1 MDIRAIQRVLE
12 QRLDADVRM
21 APKEMPAWVDPVDL
35 ACEVR
40 IGGDAWI
47 LAIEA
52 KAAKEASARE
62 STRDGAIEA
71 GEAAEA
77 EARSSPPRSGAAH
90 AVNRR
95 MGGLQSSPDAPFSA
109 GPAPR

>member
-52 KAAKEASARE
+52 KAAVGNAAASMGR
-62 STRDGAIEA
+62 
-71 GEAAEA
+71 
-77 EARSSPPRSGAAH
+77 PRSRLSLF
-90 AVNRR
+90 V
-95 MGGLQSSPDAPFSA
+95 STVA
-109 GPAPR
+109 GRWLMH